1 MERLG
6 RRTCRG
12 VRFAS
17 GGRGRDSAAHDR
29 AGGGWGASVGVV
41 CAWGRVSL
49 CYWGSR
55 GGMRWGGG
63 REVGGR
69 WANGEGRGTVS
80 VWVSGLG
87 GMYLEHG
94 CVEGGWDASHSGWM
108 AAMVL

>member
-6 RRTCRG
+6 GRTCRG
-12 VRFAS
+12 VRFVS
-17 GGRGRDSAAHDR
+17 GGRGRDSAAYDR
-29 AGGGWGASVGVV
+29 AGGGQGASVGVV
-41 CAWGRVSL
+41 HAWGHVGP

-69 WANGEGRGTVS
+69 WANREGGGMVS

-87 GMYLEHG
+87 GMYLERRH
-94 CVEGGWDASHSGWM
+94 VEGSWDMSHSGWT
-108 AAMVL
+108 AAMVP